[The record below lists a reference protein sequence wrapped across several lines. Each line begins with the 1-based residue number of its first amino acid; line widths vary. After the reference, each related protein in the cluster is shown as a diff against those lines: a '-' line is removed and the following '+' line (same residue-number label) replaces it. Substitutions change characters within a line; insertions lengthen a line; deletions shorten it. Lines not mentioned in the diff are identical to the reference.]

1 MRRGSQD
8 RTLSRVQFGAL
19 PAQIHY
25 HDRRRQAVDPGVFEK
40 SMIFYP
46 HDAHCIFY
54 EIFPCHLHVTT
65 NVVPTKNWS
74 QDIWMTRYLGTIV
87 DRSGVSVLKAG

>member
-1 MRRGSQD
+1 
-8 RTLSRVQFGAL
+8 
-19 PAQIHY
+19 
-25 HDRRRQAVDPGVFEK
+25 
-40 SMIFYP
+40 MIFYP